1 MKPYGLVAKLRMFCL
16 LGMGFVA
23 VGCSSTLVGTWENT
37 GKADDAKF
45 VITNATFNDNGTYV
59 ASAKQG
65 EENVRLAGTYE
76 FDGFNL
82 KLKNPGKPE
91 RKYGATYMMM
101 GQTLEIRDG
110 KDKQMLKK
118 K

>member
-1 MKPYGLVAKLRMFCL
+1 MKPYGLVAKLRMLCL
-16 LGMGFVA
+16 LGLGFVTA
-23 VGCSSTLVGTWENT
+23 GCSSTLVGTWENT